1 MIDLETI
8 EYFLYMEEQDKKEDK
23 QFQEIMN
30 RYMEYES
37 QKILEEMKEN
47 NE

>member
-8 EYFLYMEEQDKKEDK
+8 EYFSYMEEQDKKEDK
-23 QFQEIMN
+23 QFQELMD

-37 QKILEEMKEN
+37 QKILEEMKNRSE
-47 NE
+47 

>member
-8 EYFLYMEEQDKKEDK
+8 EYFTYMEEQDKKEDEVFK
-23 QFQEIMN
+23 EVMN

-37 QKILEEMKEN
+37 QKILEEMKN
-47 NE
+47 RNE